1 MMRGQYVN
9 GHYLNGNTPRVAA
22 VGCGH
27 WGKNIARNLAR
38 LGALHAVC
46 DSNPVAAMRVSS
58 DFSVPA
64 LSLEEILNDPSCDA
78 IALASPAS
86 LHGEHVRF
94 SLKAGKHVFVEK
106 PLALTVNDGRDL
118 AGLARKKSRVLMVG
132 HLLRYHPHVLKLI
145 DLVKEGYL
153 GQIRRI
159 FARRQGPGRLRT
171 EEDVLWSFA
180 PHDISL
186 ILALLGESPKKVWAE
201 GTAILAPSVLD
212 MATVHMKFASGVA
225 ARVHVSWLNP
235 YKEQKLTVVGSK
247 ATAIFDDRADWPDKL
262 LVYQHDIVF
271 RDGRPWKVNTDPIRF
286 RLEQCEPLHEECS
299 HFLHSVYTGVP
310 PRTDSAEAL
319 AVLSILDA
327 ATRSL
332 ETGRHT
338 APRVARKRRQGK
350 RHNGARVQR
359 IEPAL
364 IALD

>member
-1 MMRGQYVN
+1 MRR

-22 VGCGH
+22 VGCGQ

-46 DSNPVAAMRVSS
+46 DSNPVAAQRISA
-58 DFSVPA
+58 DFSIPA
-64 LSLEEILNDPSCDA
+64 LRLDEILNDPLCDA

-86 LHGEHVRF
+86 LHGEHVRHA
-94 SLKAGKHVFVEK
+94 LKAGKHVFVEK
-106 PLALTVNDGRDL
+106 PLALNVEDGRDL
-118 AGLARKKSRVLMVG
+118 AGLARKKSRILMVG
-132 HLLRYHPHVLKLI
+132 HLLRYHPHVQKLI
-145 DLVKEGYL
+145 ELVKEGHL
-153 GQIRRI
+153 GEVRRV

-186 ILALLGESPKKVWAE
+186 ILALLGEMPRKVWAE
-201 GTAILAPSVLD
+201 GSAILAPSVLD
-212 MATVHMKFASGVA
+212 MATVHMKFPSGVA
-225 ARVHVSWLNP
+225 ARIHVSWLNP

-262 LVYQHDIVF
+262 LLYPHEILF
-271 RDGRPWKVNTDPIRF
+271 RDGRPWKVNTDPARF
-286 RLEQCEPLHEECS
+286 RLEQCEPLHEECA
-299 HFLHSVYTGVP
+299 HFLQSIYTGVP

-332 ETGRHT
+332 ESGRHT
-338 APRVARKRRQGK
+338 APRHGRKRRAGK
-350 RHNGARVQR
+350 RHNGQHLPK

>member
-1 MMRGQYVN
+1 MDRGP
-9 GHYLNGNTPRVAA
+9 YLNGNRPRVAA

-38 LGALHAVC
+38 LGALHAIC
-46 DSNPVAAMRVSS
+46 DPNPAAALRVSA
-58 DFSVPA
+58 DFGV
-64 LSLEEILNDPSCDA
+64 EFRTFEDILNDPQCEA
-78 IALASPAS
+78 IALASPAA

-94 SLKAGKHVFVEK
+94 SLRAGKHVFVEK
-106 PLALTVNDGRDL
+106 PLTLDVNDGRDL
-118 AGLARKKSRVLMVG
+118 AGLARRKSRILMVG

-145 DLVKEGYL
+145 DLVKEGSL

-186 ILALLGESPKKVWAE
+186 IVALLGEMPKKVWAE
-201 GTAILAPSVLD
+201 GSAILTPSVLD
-212 MATVHMKFASGVA
+212 MATIHMKFLSGVA
-225 ARVHVSWLNP
+225 ARIHVSWLNP

-262 LVYQHDIVF
+262 MVYQHEIVF
-271 RDGRPWKVNTDPIRF
+271 RDGRPWKVNTDPVRF
-286 RLEQCEPLHEECS
+286 RLEQCEPLHEECA
-299 HFLHSVYTGVP
+299 HFLHAVKTGVL

-338 APRVARKRRQGK
+338 APRFGRKRRTAK
-350 RHNGARVQR
+350 RLNGTQLHN

>member
-1 MMRGQYVN
+1 MDRGP
-9 GHYLNGNTPRVAA
+9 YLNGNRPRVAA

-38 LGALHAVC
+38 LGALHAIC
-46 DSNPVAAMRVSS
+46 DPNPAAALRVSA
-58 DFSVPA
+58 DFGVPA
-64 LSLEEILNDPSCDA
+64 RTFEDILNDPHCEA
-78 IALASPAS
+78 IALASPAA
-86 LHGEHVRF
+86 LHGEHVRV
-94 SLKAGKHVFVEK
+94 SLRAGKHVFVEK
-106 PLALTVNDGRDL
+106 PLTLDVNDGRDL
-118 AGLARKKSRVLMVG
+118 AGMARRKSRILMVG

-145 DLVKEGYL
+145 DLVKEGSL

-186 ILALLGESPKKVWAE
+186 ILALLGEMPKKVWAE
-201 GTAILAPSVLD
+201 GSAILTPSVLD
-212 MATVHMKFASGVA
+212 MATIHMKFLSGVA
-225 ARVHVSWLNP
+225 ARIHVSWLNP
-235 YKEQKLTVVGSK
+235 YKEQKLTVVGTK

-262 LVYQHDIVF
+262 LVYQHEIVF
-271 RDGRPWKVNTDPIRF
+271 RDGRPWKVNTDPTRF
-286 RLEQCEPLHEECS
+286 RLEQCEPLHEECA
-299 HFLHSVYTGVP
+299 HFLHAVKTGVL

-338 APRVARKRRQGK
+338 APRVARKK
-350 RHNGARVQR
+350 RAAKHANGMRLHN

>member
-1 MMRGQYVN
+1 MNRGADRN
-9 GHYLNGNTPRVAA
+9 RRLPRVAA
-22 VGCGH
+22 LGCGH
-27 WGKNIARNLAR
+27 WGKNLARNFSR
-38 LGALHAVC
+38 LGVLHAVC
-46 DSNPVAAMRVSS
+46 DSNPSAAQKVSS
-58 DFSVPA
+58 DYNVPVK
-64 LSLEEILNDPSCDA
+64 SLADLLDDPLCDA

-86 LHGEHVRF
+86 LHSEHVRDA
-94 SLKAGKHVFVEK
+94 LKAGKHVFVEK
-106 PLALTVNDGRDL
+106 PLALNVSDGYDL
-118 AGLARKKSRVLMVG
+118 AKLARKKSRVLMVG

-145 DLVKEGYL
+145 ELVREGRL

-159 FARRQGPGRLRT
+159 FARRQSPGRLRT

-186 ILALLGESPKKVWAE
+186 ILAIVGEQPKRVWAE
-201 GTAILAPSVLD
+201 GSAILVPSVLD
-212 MATVHMKFASGVA
+212 MATVHMKFANGIA

-247 ATAIFDDRADWPDKL
+247 ATAIFDDRADWADKL

-271 RDGRPWKVNTDPIRF
+271 RDGRPWAVNTEPVRF
-286 RLEQCEPLHEECS
+286 SLEQCEPLHEECA
-299 HFLHSVYTGVP
+299 HFLDSVSTGAR

-338 APRVARKRRQGK
+338 SPKALRAQRTQKRFNGRVMRM
-350 RHNGARVQR
+350 V
-359 IEPAL
+359 EPAL
-364 IALD
+364 VTLD

>member
-1 MMRGQYVN
+1 MKR
-9 GHYLNGNTPRVAA
+9 GHYLNGNTPRVATI
-22 VGCGH
+22 GCGH

-46 DSNPVAAMRVSS
+46 DSNPAAAQRVSA
-58 DFSVPA
+58 DFAVPA
-64 LSLEEILNDPSCDA
+64 LRFDEILNDPHCDA
-78 IALASPAS
+78 IALASPAA
-86 LHGEHVRF
+86 LHGEHVRY

-106 PLALTVNDGRDL
+106 PLALNVNDGRDL
-118 AGLARKKSRVLMVG
+118 AGLARKKSRILMVG
-132 HLLRYHPHVLKLI
+132 HLLRYHPHVVKLI
-145 DLVKEGYL
+145 ELVREGHL
-153 GQIRRI
+153 GHVRRI

-186 ILALLGESPKKVWAE
+186 ILALLGEMPKRVWAE
-201 GTAILAPSVLD
+201 GSAILAPSVLD
-212 MATVHMKFASGVA
+212 MATVHMKFASGIA
-225 ARVHVSWLNP
+225 ARIHVSWLNP

-262 LVYQHDIVF
+262 LLYPHEILF
-271 RDGRPWKVNTDPIRF
+271 RDGRPWRVNTDPARF
-286 RLEQCEPLHEECS
+286 RLEQCEPLQEECA
-299 HFLHSVYTGVP
+299 HFLQAVYTGAA
-310 PRTDSAEAL
+310 PRTDSTEAL

-338 APRVARKRRQGK
+338 APRQGRNRRAGK
-350 RHNGARVQR
+350 RHNGQR
-359 IEPAL
+359 PPKIEPAL

>member
-1 MMRGQYVN
+1 
-9 GHYLNGNTPRVAA
+9 VAT

-27 WGKNIARNLAR
+27 WGKNIARNLSR

-46 DSNPVAAMRVSS
+46 DANPAAALRVSS
-58 DFSVPA
+58 DFGVPA
-64 LSLEEILNDPSCDA
+64 LSLDEILNDPGCDA

-106 PLALTVNDGRDL
+106 PLALSVNDGRDL
-118 AGLARKKSRVLMVG
+118 AGLAHRKSRVLMVG

-145 DLVKEGYL
+145 ELVKEGQL

-186 ILALLGESPKKVWAE
+186 ILALLGEMPKKVWAE

-212 MATVHMKFASGVA
+212 MATVHMKFASGIA

-271 RDGRPWKVNTDPIRF
+271 RDGRPWKVSTDPVRF
-286 RLEQCEPLHEECS
+286 RLEQCEPLQEECA
-299 HFLHSVYTGVP
+299 HFLQSVYTGVA

-327 ATRSL
+327 ATRSM
-332 ETGRHT
+332 ESGRHT
-338 APRVARKRRQGK
+338 APRVGRKRHQGK
-350 RHNGARVQR
+350 RHNGARPHKL
-359 IEPAL
+359 EPAL